1 MVTSAEFDKV
11 LVPVD
16 YQNNVL
22 MRTFDTLVGFNKKNK
37 KGKFMKSIK
46 EEWENG
52 KWVEKTTAQKE
63 AEARHKALQGKI
75 DNGSIK
81 VIDLDK
87 NKSGKPSKSAEK
99 KAAEKEVYK
108 GTLLNKVGKT
118 EGQIAKELRNKVA
131 SPRSVKAEA
140 IVDPGDTNYT
150 IKEIAEYVFNH
161 SEKARMKF
169 TSSHALEQKLA
180 NNEKLRKSLDEKMI
194 AKIGHPEEKK
204 TRTPRQKKEV
214 TIKEKIELESD
225 PDKIT
230 DWFWAKKDQNSFKI
244 LFPDITDRRTLYR
257 TIINDDRGL
266 KFFAKI
272 MKNNGYKKEAEKPF
286 VSKVTVI
293 KKEKPEA
300 AKDFENTNDKTFKT
314 VLPFLTSWAKEHG
327 IKLSQEAIDA
337 FKEQVFKTIVY
348 HNTMGILH
356 GDK

>member
-63 AEARHKALQGKI
+63 AEARHKALQNKI
-75 DNGSIK
+75 DAGDMKIIS
-81 VIDLDK
+81 LDK
-87 NKSGKPSKSAEK
+87 KKSEPKTDKEK
-99 KAAEKEVYK
+99 KAASSKELYK

-118 EGQIAKELRNKVA
+118 EGQITKEVRQQVA
-131 SPRSVKAEA
+131 APRAIKGTA
-140 IVDPGDTNYT
+140 IVDPGDTHYS
-150 IKEIAEYVFNH
+150 IKEIAEYAFNH
-161 SEKARMKF
+161 SAKIRAKF

-180 NNEKLRKSLDEKMI
+180 QNEKLRKDLDEKMI
-194 AKIGHPEEKK
+194 AKIVHPEEKK
-204 TRTPRQKKEV
+204 RTPREKKDV
-214 TIKEKIELESD
+214 VVKEKVTLETD
-225 PDKIT
+225 PEKIT
-230 DWFWAKKDQNSFKI
+230 DWFWAKKGQNSFKI